1 MPTTK
6 TTIKILTSLLVL
18 VIFFHILI
26 LLKIIPYSI
35 AWGGRLKTD
44 QEMYAFESV
53 SIVINLLLI
62 FILSLK
68 AKHLKIKII
77 DITLWIFFVLFS
89 LNTFGNLLAK
99 TTFEKSF
106 SVITLLF
113 AVLLFKILRKS
124 KNGESI

>member
-1 MPTTK
+1 MPSTK

-18 VIFFHILI
+18 VIFFHLLI
-26 LLKIIPYSI
+26 LLKIIPYTI

-44 QEMYAFESV
+44 QEMYVFESV

-68 AKHLKIKII
+68 AKHVKHKII

-89 LNTFGNLLAK
+89 LNTIGNLLAK

-124 KNGESI
+124 KNGE